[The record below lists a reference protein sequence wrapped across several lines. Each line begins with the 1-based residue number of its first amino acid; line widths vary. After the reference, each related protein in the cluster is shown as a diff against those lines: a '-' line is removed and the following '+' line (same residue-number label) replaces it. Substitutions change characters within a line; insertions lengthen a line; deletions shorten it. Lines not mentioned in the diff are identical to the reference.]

1 MVAKAPET
9 GKKTNLPRAERKF
22 ILVKPGADKMPA
34 PSKYDP
40 VEALTDGQKRIKN
53 KVEFLAYK
61 KYKEKREEVRTRNKE
76 TKTRLDEHSANVLSS
91 LKDGIIQKNPS
102 ALPVHYMTFS
112 RFALS
117 NPEMT
122 GGKKVT
128 GPKGKFPFTQK
139 LK

>member
-1 MVAKAPET
+1 MVAKPPET
-9 GKKTNLPRAERKF
+9 GKKNTLPRAERKF
-22 ILVKPGADKMPA
+22 ILVKPGAALMPA

-40 VEALTDGQKRIKN
+40 VEALTDGQKKMN
-53 KVEFLAYK
+53 KKVEFLAYK
-61 KYKEKREEVRTRNKE
+61 KYKEKRDEVRARNKA
-76 TKTRLDEHSANVLSS
+76 TKIRVDERAANVLSS

-128 GPKGKFPFTQK
+128 GPKGIFFSQYRI
-139 LK
+139 

>member
-1 MVAKAPET
+1 MVAKPPET

-22 ILVKPGADKMPA
+22 ILVKPGAALMPA
-34 PSKYDP
+34 PSTYDP
-40 VEALTDGQKRIKN
+40 VEALTDGQKKMKK

-61 KYKEKREEVRTRNKE
+61 KYKEKREEVRTRNKAI
-76 TKTRLDEHSANVLSS
+76 KTRVDEWAANVLSS
-91 LKDGIIQKNPS
+91 LKDGVIQKNPS

-128 GPKGKFPFTQK
+128 GPKGLFFIPCRI
-139 LK
+139 